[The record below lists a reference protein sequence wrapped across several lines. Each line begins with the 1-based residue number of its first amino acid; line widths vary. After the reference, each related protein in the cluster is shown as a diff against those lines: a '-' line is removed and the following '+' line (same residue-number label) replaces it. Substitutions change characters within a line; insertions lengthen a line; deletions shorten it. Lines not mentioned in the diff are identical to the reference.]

1 MCLSVAALLTCEYT
15 QSENSFLM
23 SLMLKNIVYIPNNI
37 FRHAGIFFAFATVL
51 GIVVGYFH
59 LNKFSKNLKGS

>member
-1 MCLSVAALLTCEYT
+1 MSVAALLTCEYT
-15 QSENSFLM
+15 QSVNSFLM

-37 FRHAGIFFAFATVL
+37 FRYASIFFAFAAVL
-51 GIVVGYFH
+51 GIVVEYFH